1 MNDEAIKTQEPKKPE
16 RAADIS
22 QAMGKSLPPNER
34 PRESHDQL
42 FPDRAPT
49 AAPSAT
55 STTVWAA
62 VIGNFLVAI
71 TKIAAALF
79 TGSSAML
86 AEAFHS
92 FVDTGN
98 EALLLYGLRRSR
110 HHPDADHPFGY
121 GRELYFWCFIVALLL
136 FGLGCVASV
145 VQGVNH
151 IRDPH
156 PVEHPLVIYIVLGL
170 SLLFEGASWLVAVRG
185 FRPSVGRE
193 GYLAAIRESKDPP
206 QFVVLLE
213 DTAALIGIAI
223 VFAGT
228 WASIYWDEPRIDGI
242 ASIAVGVLLGF
253 VSVLLARES
262 KGLLIGERADMKLQ
276 EKVFAI
282 ARTTVGVIGAN
293 GLASAQLAPGQV
305 VVALSVQFE
314 AHLTTPEIEQIVVEM
329 EEKIRRAQPQV
340 FVLYV
345 KPQSPEAFA
354 ATQRRIHGQ
363 AFRGS
368 DVDAPSLPDRRQH
381 LKE

>member
-1 MNDEAIKTQEPKKPE
+1 M
-16 RAADIS
+16 
-22 QAMGKSLPPNER
+22 
-34 PRESHDQL
+34 
-42 FPDRAPT
+42 
-49 AAPSAT
+49 
-55 STTVWAA
+55 TVWAA
-62 VIGNFLVAI
+62 LIGNFLVAV

-86 AEAFHS
+86 SEAVHS

-110 HHPDADHPFGY
+110 RRPDPEHPFGY

-145 VQGVNH
+145 VQGINH
-151 IRDPH
+151 IRHPH
-156 PVEHPLVIYIVLGL
+156 PVEHPVVIYIVLSL
-170 SLLFEGASWLVAVRG
+170 SLLFEGGSWLVALRG
-185 FRPSVGRE
+185 FRPSVVSK

-223 VFAGT
+223 VFVGT
-228 WASIYWDEPRIDGI
+228 WASIHWDEPRIDGI
-242 ASIAVGVLLGF
+242 ASIAVGVLLGL

-276 EKVFAI
+276 EEVFAI
-282 ARTTVGVIGAN
+282 ARTTAGVVGPN
-293 GLASAQLAPGQV
+293 GLASTQLAPDQV

-329 EEKIRRAQPQV
+329 EEKIRRTQPQV

-354 ATQRRIHGQ
+354 ATQRRIRGQ

-368 DVDAPSLPDRRQH
+368 DRGAAGLGKQSST
-381 LKE
+381 